1 MPKFK
6 NSIQLLTE
14 KGKVK
19 ADIRKHMMAKVNAH
33 REIFEKAHEVK
44 SGVYEIPYSSEQAD
58 GTVQKIYVRFEVK
71 ISERSANDLAEPKK
85 KTAKVGDN
93 ENIEIEID

>member
-6 NSIQLLTE
+6 QSIQLLTE

-19 ADIRKHMMAKVNAH
+19 ADIRKHMMSKVNAH

-58 GTVQKIYVRFEVK
+58 GTIQKIYVRFEVK
-71 ISERSANDLAEPKK
+71 VSERSASELAEPKK
-85 KTAKVGDN
+85 KATNSSDN

>member
-6 NSIQLLTE
+6 QSIQLLTE

-19 ADIRKHMMAKVNAH
+19 ADIRKHMMSKVNTH

-58 GTVQKIYVRFEVK
+58 GTIQKIYVRFEVNV
-71 ISERSANDLAEPKK
+71 SERIASELAEPKK
-85 KTAKVGDN
+85 KATKSSDD
-93 ENIEIEID
+93 ENIEIEVD